1 MDPLHESREVLDALR
16 IMLVGI
22 NVQVRPE
29 DGDTV
34 EVRRTVPEKPLM
46 LASWIVDEP
55 ELPACTVRLVGL
67 AAMEK
72 SGGSGKVTATVC
84 EVVEVWPAESLTVNL
99 TIYDPAAAYAWLAVC
114 PEPVDPSP

>member
-1 MDPLHESREVLDALR
+1 LHESREVLDALR

-46 LASWIVDEP
+46 LESWIVDEP

>member
-1 MDPLHESREVLDALR
+1 MLDALR
-16 IMLVGI
+16 IMLVGL

-29 DGDTV
+29 GGDTP
-34 EVRRTVPEKPLM
+34 EVRRMVPEKPLM
-46 LASWIVDEP
+46 LESWIVEEP

-67 AAMEK
+67 ATIEK
-72 SGGSGKVTATVC
+72 SGGSSTVTTTVC
-84 EVVEVWPAESLTVNL
+84 EVVEVLPAESVTVNL